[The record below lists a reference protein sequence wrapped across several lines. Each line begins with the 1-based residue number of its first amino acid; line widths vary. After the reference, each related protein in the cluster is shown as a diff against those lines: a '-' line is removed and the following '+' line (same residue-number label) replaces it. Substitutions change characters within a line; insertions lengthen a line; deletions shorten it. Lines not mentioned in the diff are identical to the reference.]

1 MYSFYDFMQAG
12 GTPNGTQRSEP
23 DGSMA
28 LGQID
33 AAIDKLQKLRQFIQP
48 ESDLEPWVS
57 SKLTL
62 MDHYTDAVSD
72 YMMYNPEAQG
82 EEMEMMRGGGYVV
95 TRSNDRKGKT
105 HKVTGP
111 DGTVKYF
118 GDSKLGQHPKDPERK
133 KAFYARHK
141 KNLEGNP
148 YFRAFARAT
157 WADGGQI
164 QEMKGGGS
172 TFSGNAWY
180 QDGGE
185 LPQAGDGW
193 IVPAAIGALA
203 LGTTMFANNKRKQIG
218 EAMMPMMTGAGGMME
233 DGGELPMAGFG
244 MITPGFFNNLSE
256 FITNRQQLQQQKQPP
271 AINYNPN
278 QQAYGMSM
286 IGSGMMSVG
295 QPQGAQLTG
304 ATSANPFA
312 WQSFSQTAAP
322 VNPNQPKQFEQ
333 QKADNPIFGDVTKL
347 QKTLKEGSAK
357 DVRAGVKQFNQ
368 TYGSNLKVPFGFMGN
383 KGRENMEKF
392 GNLSSKVQMGIGIG
406 SAATDLFINNPRI
419 KKENQQR
426 QIMAGMTDS
435 LYMPVPDRD
444 RGDWVAAGS
453 RIGEL
458 RPDQYVVNKGMY
470 TGQFFP
476 TMNMMETGGG
486 VIDEAL
492 NMPLELVETSM
503 PTYST
508 SPETSSSPKATS
520 ARKSSGAN
528 PIAEQ
533 TWDEISSEFE
543 GVKHLG
549 IWGDKRHQ
557 KTKSD
562 HNTGDALDIG
572 IKSKEQ
578 GEQIAQKLLREAAER
593 NIKYV
598 IWNRQ
603 IWNPSVSNQWR
614 PYNGDN
620 PHDTHV
626 HVSFNRNQQDLG
638 QISLTHNNPLNI
650 HHGNFS
656 ANYGGKQGAKDGD
669 GYVSIFPDVNT
680 GIKAA
685 KDLLFGPNY
694 SNFLVSEARNKWV
707 SGNPNTPNSSTSHI
721 VKAMGG
727 NKRLNQLTE
736 AEKEL
741 LIKEFA
747 KWEGRQAYNKIKDM
761 KLFADGGS
769 LSYAE
774 GDVYELTEDEI
785 RSILS
790 SGGNVEFL

>member
-1 MYSFYDFMQAG
+1 MYSYEFIPQMSVGKNKIVPPKKKKG
-12 GTPNGTQRSEP
+12 GEANGE
-23 DGSMA
+23 MA
-28 LGQID
+28 LGQM
-33 AAIDKLQKLRQFIQP
+33 AAVQDKMNKLLQFVKPTDNL
-48 ESDLEPWVS
+48 DPWIA
-57 SKLTL
+57 SKLAV
-62 MDHYTDAVSD
+62 MDHSADAISD
-72 YMMYNPEAQG
+72 YLMYGPEAQEM
-82 EEMEMMRGGGYVV
+82 EEMQQGGYI
-95 TRSNDRKGKT
+95 GY
-105 HKVTGP
+105 
-111 DGTVKYF
+111 DG
-118 GDSKLGQHPKDPERK
+118 R
-133 KAFYARHK
+133 RHVSRT
-141 KNLEGNP
+141 P
-148 YFRAFARAT
+148 T
-157 WADGGQI
+157 W
-164 QEMKGGGS
+164 
-172 TFSGNAWY
+172 SGNTGY

-203 LGTTMFANNKRKQIG
+203 LGTTMWANNKRKQIG

-233 DGGELPMAGFG
+233 DGGELPMANFG
-244 MITPGFFNNLSE
+244 MITPGFFNNLSQ
-256 FITNRQQLQQQKQPP
+256 FITNRKQLQQQKQPP

-278 QQAYGMSM
+278 QQAYNMSM

-304 ATSANPFA
+304 ATSANPFT
-312 WQSFSQTAAP
+312 WQSFSQTAPP

-368 TYGSNLKVPFGFMGN
+368 TYDSNLKVPFGFMGN
-383 KGRENMEKF
+383 KGRETMEKV
-392 GNLSSKVQMGIGIG
+392 GNVSSGIQKAIG
-406 SAATDLFINNPRI
+406 VGSVVTDFLNNRTI

-426 QIMAGMTDS
+426 QINAGMTDS

-458 RPDQYVVNKGMY
+458 HPDQYVVNKGMY

-476 TMNMMETGGG
+476 TMNMMQYGGG
-486 VIDEAL
+486 AIDEAL
-492 NMPLELVETSM
+492 NMPLELLETSM
-503 PTYST
+503 AAYSNPESSGST
-508 SPETSSSPKATS
+508 SSASPTS

-533 TWDEISSEFE
+533 TWEEISSEFE

-578 GEQIAQKLLREAAER
+578 GEQIAQKLLKEAADR

-626 HVSFNRNQQDLG
+626 HVSFNRNEQDLG

-650 HHGNFS
+650 HHGDF
-656 ANYGGKQGAKDGD
+656 AVNYGGKQGAKDGD
-669 GYVSIFPDVNT
+669 GYVSMFPDVNT

-727 NKRLNQLTE
+727 NKRLNQLSE

-769 LSYAE
+769 LSYTE
-774 GDVYELTEDEI
+774 GDVYDLTEDEI

-790 SGGNVEFL
+790 LGGNVEFI